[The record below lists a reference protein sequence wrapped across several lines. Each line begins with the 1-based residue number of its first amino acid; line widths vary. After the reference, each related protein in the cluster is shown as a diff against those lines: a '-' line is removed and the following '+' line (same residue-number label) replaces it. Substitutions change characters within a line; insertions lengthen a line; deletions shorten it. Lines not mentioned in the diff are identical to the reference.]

1 MKILLATDGSKFS
14 DAAAL
19 SVARQFRPQDTEV
32 RVLNVVEPISETAPP
47 QMSPRYYPE
56 LQDQVTE
63 AKEMTARTAQML
75 ADAGFKVSTSVAT
88 GDAKTV
94 ILEEAADW
102 KADLIVVGSHG
113 RTGLE
118 RFLLGSVSEA
128 IARHTSCS
136 VEIVRLR
143 PTDLAA

>member
-1 MKILLATDGSKFS
+1 MKILLAIDGSKFS
-14 DAAAL
+14 DAAAH

-32 RVLNVVEPISETAPP
+32 LVLSVVEPISETVPP

-56 LQDQVTE
+56 LNDQVAE
-63 AKEMTARTAQML
+63 AKQMIESVGRML
-75 ADAGFKVSTSVAT
+75 AEAGFKVSTSVAT
-88 GDAKTV
+88 GDAKAV
-94 ILEEAADW
+94 ILDEATQW
-102 KADLIVVGSHG
+102 RADLIVVGSHG

-136 VEIVRLR
+136 VEIVRLHS
-143 PTDLAA
+143 DDVAA

>member
-14 DAAAL
+14 DAAAR
-19 SVARQFRPQDTEV
+19 SIVRQFRPQDNEV
-32 RVLNVVEPISETAPP
+32 RVLSVVEPISETVPP

-63 AKEMTARTAQML
+63 AKTMTARTANML
-75 ADAGFKVSTSVAT
+75 GAAGFKVSTSVAT

-94 ILEEAADW
+94 ILDEAADW
-102 KADLIVVGSHG
+102 GADLIVLGSHG

-128 IARHTSCS
+128 IARHTTCS

-143 PTDLAA
+143 PDEVAA